1 MSYLSTLLA
10 LALAALSLFA
20 LYHPAQSIPKLQR
33 YESKAEK
40 AAKWSNI
47 AEKKLQDTRYTV
59 GAALV
64 MVPPPSPSRSRL
76 SPVADTD
83 RPSSRCSAACNIFFT
98 APGASAFMR
107 WCGRAPCASPRCGCR
122 SM

>member
-1 MSYLSTLLA
+1 MAYLSTFLA
-10 LALAALSLFA
+10 LALAALSLFS

-64 MVPPPSPSRSRL
+64 IVPPLPPPL
-76 SPVADTD
+76 SPTK
-83 RPSSRCSAACNIFFT
+83 T
-98 APGASAFMR
+98 AHNG
-107 WCGRAPCASPRCGCR
+107 
-122 SM
+122 